1 MRYWEQLVGYVT
13 IWSGSLVVEV
23 CMIIVSLKGTVA
35 DDKPREPMQILIYIK
50 QGTLIYFQPS
60 GNSLFFAILCP
71 GFLSIELVW
80 VCGSFSWLI
89 NYFPFSDLCT
99 LQNYHKSVMVG
110 LVISNMVVLAILVI
124 FTWCAWD
131 RAGRDWLKLKNY
143 EQSAQLYSGRMDR

>member
-1 MRYWEQLVGYVT
+1 MRYWEQLVVYII
-13 IWSGSLVVEV
+13 IWSGSVVLEV
-23 CMIIVSLKGTVA
+23 CMVMVSLKGTVA

-50 QGTLIYFQPS
+50 QGRLIYFQS
-60 GNSLFFAILCP
+60 SDNSLFVALCS

-80 VCGSFSWLI
+80 VCGSFYWLI